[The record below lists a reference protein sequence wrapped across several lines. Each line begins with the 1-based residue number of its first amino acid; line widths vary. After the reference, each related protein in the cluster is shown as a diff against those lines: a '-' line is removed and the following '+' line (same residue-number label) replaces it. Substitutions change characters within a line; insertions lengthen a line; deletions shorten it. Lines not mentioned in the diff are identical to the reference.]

1 MGGGLSKLCVIDTE
15 AFTAERPEMT
25 LSEVARI
32 AGIDPGTA
40 FRMLNTLV
48 MLGYIARVT
57 LPYLTI
63 MVGFVLLLTLFP
75 GIVTILPRLLY
86 G

>member
-1 MGGGLSKLCVIDTE
+1 
-15 AFTAERPEMT
+15 
-25 LSEVARI
+25 
-32 AGIDPGTA
+32 
-40 FRMLNTLV
+40 
-48 MLGYIARVT
+48 VT

-75 GIVTILPRLLY
+75 GIVTILPKLLY